1 MQKTVGILGG
11 MGPEAT
17 ALFYHKV
24 VQLSPA
30 KNDQDHLKTIILSN
44 PKIPDRNSYFANKS
58 QSPLPTLIDSV
69 KQLEC
74 MGADFISMPCNT
86 VHGFW
91 KQLCEAVN
99 IPILNIISET
109 VAAIK
114 NDRQEFSNSHIG
126 LLATDGTLRMEI
138 YQQPLLSA
146 GFKLITPEPAAQ
158 KAVHDGIYSIKSGE
172 NTRKAIE
179 NIQKGILSLQ
189 QQEASALIYG
199 CTEFNLIKNELR
211 TEITPFDSLDILA
224 KATVD
229 FALSK

>member
-1 MQKTVGILGG
+1 

-17 ALFYHKV
+17 ALFYHRV

-44 PKIPDRNSYFANKS
+44 PKIPDRNCHLVNES
-58 QSPLPTLIDSV
+58 QSPLPTLIDGV
-69 KQLEC
+69 RQLEC
-74 MGADFISMPCNT
+74 MGADFISIPCNT
-86 VHGFW
+86 VHWFW
-91 KQLCEAVN
+91 EQLCEEVN
-99 IPILNIISET
+99 IPILNIIGET
-109 VAAIK
+109 VEAIK
-114 NDRQEFSNSHIG
+114 NDQKKFSNSQIG

-138 YQQPLLSA
+138 YNQALLSA
-146 GFKLITPEPAAQ
+146 GFGLIIPEPAAQ
-158 KAVHDGIYSIKSGE
+158 KAVHDSIYSIKSGE
-172 NTRKAIE
+172 SIRKATE

-189 QQEASALIYG
+189 QQGASALIYG

-229 FALSK
+229 FALSE

>member
-1 MQKTVGILGG
+1 

-17 ALFYHKV
+17 ALFYHRV

-30 KNDQDHLKTIILSN
+30 KNDQDHLKTVILSN
-44 PKIPDRNSYFANKS
+44 PKIPDRNCHLVSES
-58 QSPLPTLIDSV
+58 ESPLPILIDGV
-69 KQLEC
+69 RQLEC

-86 VHGFW
+86 VHWFW
-91 KQLCEAVN
+91 EQLCEEVN

-109 VAAIK
+109 VKAIK
-114 NDRQEFSNSHIG
+114 NDQKKFSNSLIG

-138 YQQPLLSA
+138 YHQALLSA
-146 GFKLITPEPAAQ
+146 GFALIIPEPATQ
-158 KAVHDGIYSIKSGE
+158 KAVHDSIYSIKSGE
-172 NTRKAIE
+172 NIRKATE

-189 QQEASALIYG
+189 QQGASALIYG
-199 CTEFNLIKNELR
+199 CTELNLIKNELR

-229 FALSK
+229 FALSG